1 MADRLARTALISANN
16 CPSDMG
22 CPLLGGL
29 LGLRGELWPVLVPV
43 QRAHL
48 GACDLAAGEFLDG
61 FAVLGGDRFP
71 TTGHL

>member
-22 CPLLGGL
+22 CPLLGWL
-29 LGLRGELWPVLVPV
+29 LDLRGELGPILMPV

-48 GACDLAAGEFLDG
+48 AACDLASGQAFYGL
-61 FAVLGGDRFP
+61 AVLGGYRLP